1 MGITSLGR
9 WIVVALCFGVLGEGL
24 RAAELV
30 PPPGPISVVPDAGFP
45 GYASLV
51 LALVVVSLLGW
62 NRLLS
67 RRVAAR
73 AAALQR
79 AREENEDARNRLAT
93 TLEAIPDL
101 LFELDADGR
110 YLEVYATRDALLAAP
125 REALGGRHLAEVLPP
140 EAARTTAEALAAA
153 MHGGSDYG
161 RTIMLELGD
170 GPHWFELSVRRKGAA
185 SGMAPTFMVLSRD
198 ITTRKLAEM
207 ELALYRD
214 SLEAE
219 VVRRTADLAAANEEQ
234 KAILDSA
241 TSGIVLIVDR
251 VLVRC
256 NRKLHDMFGWP
267 QGEMVG
273 KSTHIWYADEAAWR
287 TGGGEVY
294 EQIWRGE
301 IHRREQM
308 LMRRDGSQ
316 FWARLTAHAVD
327 MKDRSRGSV
336 WIIDDIDTERAAT
349 DAMRKAMALAEE
361 AAQMKSDFLANMSH
375 EIRTPMNAIVGMAYL
390 TLKTDLTRRQRDYL
404 QKIQA
409 SSQHLL
415 GIINDILDF
424 SKIEAGKLVVEH
436 IGFEIDRMLD
446 NVTSLIAEKSAG
458 KGLELI
464 VDVAGDVP
472 ASLIGDPLRLGQILV
487 NYANNAVK
495 FTDEGEI
502 AIRVAVLETTAD
514 DVLLRFEVCDTGI
527 GVAPEQ
533 QARLFKSFEQADSST
548 TRKYGGTGLG
558 LAISK
563 RLAELMG
570 GEVGVDSEPG
580 IGSTFW
586 FTVRLQVGATKA
598 RRQLPDGGLRG
609 RRMLVVDDNDNARD
623 VLGEMLRRM
632 AFTIGDASSGAAA
645 LTELA
650 RADAAGEAYDLVFL
664 DWQMPGRDGVATAG
678 DIRQLP
684 LSRQPQLV
692 MVTAYGRD
700 ELIAAAT
707 KAGITDILIKPV
719 TASLLFDTV
728 IRVLGSARVE
738 PIHAGRAPVVSD
750 ADLVPIRGARIL
762 LVEDNEINR
771 EVASELLQLV
781 GCLVDVAENGAVAV
795 DKAGQGRYDC
805 VLMDVQM
812 PVMDGLTATREIR
825 KLPGCAE
832 LPIAAMTANA
842 MAGDRERCLAAG
854 MQDHVGKPID
864 PEVLWGMLLRWARPR
879 VPVPPV
885 AESVGHPGVSA
896 AVLPLAEIAGL
907 DAVTGLHLALDREVL
922 YLSILERFVAGEQD
936 FPDRMADA
944 VARADWLAA
953 ERFAHTL
960 KGVAAQI
967 GARLLRGLAEQLEH
981 AVHRHETGEVLA
993 PLQSATNACLA
1004 QLIAAI
1010 VPHLPRQ
1017 RVALPAAEVDRRRL
1031 QEACAGLARQ
1041 LATDD
1046 FSSVH
1051 LLNEHEALLQA
1062 GLGAD
1067 FVPFADAVRHFDFVT
1082 ALERLRAAAAR
1093 HDIPL

>member
-1 MGITSLGR
+1 MGITSLLR
-9 WIVVALCFGVLGEGL
+9 WIGVALCLGFLGEGL
-24 RAAELV
+24 HAAEL
-30 PPPGPISVVPDAGFP
+30 GPSALHYA

-51 LALVVVSLLGW
+51 LALVSLLGW

-67 RRVAAR
+67 RRVATR
-73 AAALQR
+73 AAALHR
-79 AREENEDARNRLAT
+79 AREESEDARDRLVA

-125 REALGGRHLAEVLPP
+125 REVLSGRHLAEVLPP
-140 EAARTTAEALAAA
+140 EAARITAEALAAA
-153 MHGGSDYG
+153 MHSGSDYG

-170 GPHWFELSVRRKGAA
+170 GPHWFELSVRRKGEA
-185 SGMAPTFMVLSRD
+185 SGTAPTFIVLSRD

-214 SLEAE
+214 SLEAQ
-219 VVRRTADLAAANEEQ
+219 VARRTADLAAANEEQ

-273 KSTHIWYADEAAWR
+273 KSTHIWYADEAAWCA
-287 TGGGEVY
+287 GGGEVY

-301 IHRREQM
+301 IHRREQL
-308 LMRRDGSQ
+308 LMRRDGSL

-349 DAMRKAMALAEE
+349 DAMRRAMALAEE

-404 QKIQA
+404 LKIQA

-495 FTDEGEI
+495 FTDQGEI
-502 AIRVAVLETTAD
+502 AIRVVVLDAAAD

-527 GVAPEQ
+527 GVDPEQ

-580 IGSTFW
+580 VGSTFW
-586 FTVRLQVGATKA
+586 CTVRLQVGATKD
-598 RRQLPDGGLRG
+598 RRHLPDGGLRG

-632 AFTIGDASSGAAA
+632 AFAIGDASSGAAA
-645 LTELA
+645 LTELV
-650 RADAAGEAYDLVFL
+650 RADAAGEAYELVFL

-750 ADLVPIRGARIL
+750 ADLAPIRGARIL

-781 GCLVDVAENGAVAV
+781 GCQVDVAVNGAIAV

-832 LPIAAMTANA
+832 LPIVAMTANA
-842 MAGDRERCLAAG
+842 MAGDRERCVAAG

-864 PEVLWGMLLRWARPR
+864 PEVLWATLLHWARPR
-879 VPVPPV
+879 GPVPPM
-885 AESVGHPGVSA
+885 ADSVGHPGVSA

-922 YLSILERFVAGEQD
+922 YLSILDKFVSGQQD
-936 FPDRMADA
+936 FPGRMADA

-993 PLQSATNACLA
+993 PLQSATNACLT

-1010 VPHLPRQ
+1010 VPHLPSQ
-1017 RVALPAAEVDRRRL
+1017 GVALPAAEVDVHRL
-1031 QEACAGLARQ
+1031 QEACVGLARR

-1046 FSSVH
+1046 FSSGH
-1051 LLNEHEALLQA
+1051 LLDEHEALLQA

-1067 FVPFADAVRHFDFVT
+1067 FAPLVDAVRHFDFVT
-1082 ALERLRAAAAR
+1082 ALECLKVAAAR
-1093 HDIPL
+1093 HGIPL